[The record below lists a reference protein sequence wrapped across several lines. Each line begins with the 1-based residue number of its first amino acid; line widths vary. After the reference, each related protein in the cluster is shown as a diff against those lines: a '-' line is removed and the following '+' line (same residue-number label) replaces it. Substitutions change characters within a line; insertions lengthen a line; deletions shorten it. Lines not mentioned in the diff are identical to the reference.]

1 MIWKLQTSAGT
12 ILLNQKTKIVMK
24 TDTLKNTTFVRK
36 SVEKMIKAAK
46 DSNSIYTITWLRFN
60 LLNGP
65 DQAVEIEIFKL
76 QL

>member
-1 MIWKLQTSAGT
+1 
-12 ILLNQKTKIVMK
+12 MK
-24 TDTLKNTTFVRK
+24 TDTLKNTTFVGK

-65 DQAVEIEIFKL
+65 DQAVEIEFFKL